1 MLTAARLLACT
12 EQQREPLVLEEVVV
26 GREGSAL
33 LLLQEGTVGGQSVTA
48 GALGRGTQVG
58 QGTIL

>member
-1 MLTAARLLACT
+1 MTAARLLVST

-33 LLLQEGTVGGQSVTA
+33 LLLQEGTVGGQSATA
-48 GALGRGTQVG
+48 GALDRGTQVRG
-58 QGTIL
+58 GTTF